1 MADRVFNKIKVSI
14 RKGVVHN
21 SVSLTL
27 LVLVVIPGRTAW
39 NFRKILH
46 RRLCRLSTHACKTG
60 KFSVQ
65 VEDNGEPR
73 GSTGQGDSGDC
84 PVRGHIMS
92 GLVYR
97 KFQTG

>member
-1 MADRVFNKIKVSI
+1 MPDSVFNKIKVSI

-27 LVLVVIPGRTAW
+27 LVLEVIPGRTAW
-39 NFRKILH
+39 NFREILH
-46 RRLCRLSTHACKTG
+46 RRLCRLSIHPCKTG

-65 VEDNGEPR
+65 VEDNRESR

-92 GLVYR
+92 GS
-97 KFQTG
+97 

>member
-1 MADRVFNKIKVSI
+1 MPDSVFNKIKVSR
-14 RKGVVHN
+14 RKGVVYN

-39 NFRKILH
+39 NFREILY
-46 RRLCRLSTHACKTG
+46 RRLCRLSIYLCKTG

-65 VEDNGEPR
+65 VEDNRESR

-84 PVRGHIMS
+84 PVRGRIMS
-92 GLVYR
+92 GS
-97 KFQTG
+97 